1 MAAADV
7 DSMPIFIRR
16 IPTCLSLQQ
25 NSETYQQPCKSKG
38 HSLECIPQP
47 DAAVADA
54 RGACIPKY
62 TFPALDCKLQ
72 APKKRVRS
80 FGDLHQVVVPHM
92 DDISEDCFGCARLLF
107 IPAVCHIMHARMQDE
122 LNHAAMHISD

>member
-25 NSETYQQPCKSKG
+25 NSETYQQPCKSPG
-38 HSLECIPQP
+38 HSLECVPQP

-80 FGDLHQVVVPHM
+80 FGDLHQVVVPDM
-92 DDISEDCFGCARLLF
+92 DDDSEDFFGCTQLLS
-107 IPAVCHIMHARMQDE
+107 PCSWMVSVCACVDVMQLCCAAV
-122 LNHAAMHISD
+122 